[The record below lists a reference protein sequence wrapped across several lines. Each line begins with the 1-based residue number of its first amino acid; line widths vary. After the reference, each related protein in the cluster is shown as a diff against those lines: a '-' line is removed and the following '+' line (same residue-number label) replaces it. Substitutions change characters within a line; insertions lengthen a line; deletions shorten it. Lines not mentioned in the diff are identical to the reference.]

1 VRLAVGAVLFAGML
15 ATPAAQAAS
24 CRNYGREIQAAIKG
38 QVETLRKI
46 EHETADRI
54 AGLDTRPFD
63 YLLTQAQTAAN
74 AIGDKVGLEEEDALR
89 RCRNY
94 IAPVRHTCAAAA
106 TALADMIETL
116 ARGGADMPSKP
127 DYIEAMP
134 KCERWMGLTPLRT
147 MLRATG

>member
-1 VRLAVGAVLFAGML
+1 MRLAVGAVLFAGML
-15 ATPAAQAAS
+15 ATSEAQAAS

-38 QVETLRKI
+38 HVEALRKI

-63 YLLTQAQTAAN
+63 YLLTQARTAAD
-74 AIGDKVGLEEEDALR
+74 AIGDKFGLDEEDALS

-106 TALADMIETL
+106 HG
-116 ARGGADMPSKP
+116 AR
-127 DYIEAMP
+127 
-134 KCERWMGLTPLRT
+134 
-147 MLRATG
+147 RA